1 MTSSGSSEVDV
12 EPRRSSEADKSFDTK
27 VIGLLECHNDD
38 LRDDVLLVMA
48 MAVTIIMKRGWN
60 GVRKL

>member
-1 MTSSGSSEVDV
+1 M
-12 EPRRSSEADKSFDTK
+12 EPRRSIEADKSFDTK